1 MALGEPYTTAALS
14 QTKGAMEAFLRDP
27 ARLAEAEE
35 WLAKGEGTAEQRK
48 CLQIFVR
55 TFKCYQMS
63 DAEAVALRD
72 QCTAVEDALS
82 AARNHMRLGYEAPG
96 GGGFVE
102 RSSVQLRTAMR
113 TNDDEAVRK
122 AAWEGLRSIG
132 PFVLDNGLCEMVR
145 LRNEM
150 ARRLGY
156 EDFYDYKVQQ
166 AEGFSKVKLFSIL
179 DTLLEGTDALL
190 ASARERLAAEKGMA
204 ALEPWNT
211 GYMMAGD
218 IEKQLDPYFPF
229 ETALAT
235 WGECFAKLGIS
246 YRGATMTLDLL
257 DRKGK
262 YSNGFCHWPQ
272 PAWVKPDGTWQP
284 STTNF
289 TSLADPAAVGS
300 GRTALVTLMHEAGH
314 AAHFANIVQ
323 PSPLFSQERAPTSV
337 AYAETQSMF
346 LDSLCKDAAWR
357 GRYARSRDGAV
368 LPWELHA
375 ADITATH
382 PYEVFQLRAMLC
394 VPYFEKALYELPAA
408 ELTPDRIQALADSV
422 ERQVQG
428 GASGRPLLSIPHII
442 SDEASCYYHG
452 YVLAEMAVYQ
462 TRAHFLRQGPIV
474 DNPEVGRRLREAYWD
489 AGNSA
494 MYLDLVEGLTG
505 APLTG
510 AAWIAHLNADLEGLL
525 KDERQDYDAA
535 VAARAEPTAAD
546 VDLDMRVIV
555 ADGNER
561 IADSKAMGGFLPA
574 CEAFKTYVR
583 GRFFA

>member
-1 MALGEPYTTAALS
+1 
-14 QTKGAMEAFLRDP
+14 
-27 ARLAEAEE
+27 
-35 WLAKGEGTAEQRK
+35 
-48 CLQIFVR
+48 
-55 TFKCYQMS
+55 
-63 DAEAVALRD
+63 
-72 QCTAVEDALS
+72 
-82 AARNHMRLGYEAPG
+82 
-96 GGGFVE
+96 
-102 RSSVQLRTAMR
+102 
-113 TNDDEAVRK
+113 
-122 AAWEGLRSIG
+122 
-132 PFVLDNGLCEMVR
+132 
-145 LRNEM
+145 
-150 ARRLGY
+150 
-156 EDFYDYKVQQ
+156 
-166 AEGFSKVKLFSIL
+166 
-179 DTLLEGTDALL
+179 
-190 ASARERLAAEKGMA
+190 
-204 ALEPWNT
+204 
-211 GYMMAGD
+211 
-218 IEKQLDPYFPF
+218 
-229 ETALAT
+229 
-235 WGECFAKLGIS
+235 
-246 YRGATMTLDLL
+246 
-257 DRKGK
+257 
-262 YSNGFCHWPQ
+262 
-272 PAWVKPDGTWQP
+272 
-284 STTNF
+284 
-289 TSLADPAAVGS
+289 
-300 GRTALVTLMHEAGH
+300 
-314 AAHFANIVQ
+314 
-323 PSPLFSQERAPTSV
+323 
-337 AYAETQSMF
+337 
-346 LDSLCKDAAWR
+346 
-357 GRYARSRDGAV
+357 
-368 LPWELHA
+368 
-375 ADITATH
+375 
-382 PYEVFQLRAMLC
+382 MLC